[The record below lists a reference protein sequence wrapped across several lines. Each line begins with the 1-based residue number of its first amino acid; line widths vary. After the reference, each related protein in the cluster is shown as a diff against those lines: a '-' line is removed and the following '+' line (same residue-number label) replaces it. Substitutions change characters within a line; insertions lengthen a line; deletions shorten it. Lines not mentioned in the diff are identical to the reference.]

1 MVLKLHYIQDL
12 WVMRFKIRPREKV
25 KSCILALLVNNSV
38 RPLLRVSG
46 RTPLLRFSKSRPKHF
61 PTCLTQPGFSNEF
74 IFCTKWEFYCNSSC
88 REMGSIWMIGSRKEA
103 DLGKF
108 SYPHFFSY
116 SRFSTLALRD
126 AIIDRHG
133 GQQGVAYSPVH
144 TKSWK
149 EGGCKGLSYL
159 SKHKPPRVRSKTSKP
174 PKIMWWIFQFI
185 LLEMNWKDLL
195 YQSLTF

>member
-1 MVLKLHYIQDL
+1 MKTLRYFDNFHLTRKTRENITLQFFVNSHLSRKTA
-12 WVMRFKIRPREKV
+12 KIAK
-25 KSCILALLVNNSV
+25 
-38 RPLLRVSG
+38 
-46 RTPLLRFSKSRPKHF
+46 
-61 PTCLTQPGFSNEF
+61 TQPGFSNEF

-159 SKHKPPRVRSKTSKP
+159 SINRREWDQKRQYNDKNT
-174 PKIMWWIFQFI
+174 PKNHV
-185 LLEMNWKDLL
+185 MN
-195 YQSLTF
+195 S